1 MTIRNVETLW
11 NTLVRQADPDFD
23 RARRKE
29 LSYDFQGGLNGRRF
43 YENPIN
49 SGAYGDTRV
58 FLTDNDGHL
67 VLDENGAGIVI
78 E

>member
-23 RARRKE
+23 RARRQE

-43 YENPIN
+43 YSNPAT
-49 SGAYGDTRV
+49 SGAYADTRQ
-58 FLTDNDGHL
+58 FLTDDNGAPI
-67 VLDENGAGIVI
+67 LDEYGFGIVI